1 MGVHV
6 SSDPCHWPMRELVT
20 SACSPI
26 GSHYQTKPHNN
37 VLSSGDDV
45 LGPFLQKFI
54 ISDTKKMEG
63 TEKLS
68 KSQKNHLQKSKRCSQ
83 RPKLPDL
90 PSFRLNTVVTGGS

>member
-37 VLSSGDDV
+37 VLSSGNDV

-54 ISDTKKMEG
+54 SDKKHGIKKMEG

-68 KSQKNHLQKSKRCSQ
+68 KSQKNHLRKSKPCS
-83 RPKLPDL
+83 
-90 PSFRLNTVVTGGS
+90 

>member
-6 SSDPCHWPMRELVT
+6 SSDPWHWPMRELVT

-37 VLSSGDDV
+37 ILSSDDDV

-54 ISDTKKMEG
+54 SDKKHGIKKMEG

-68 KSQKNHLQKSKRCSQ
+68 KSQKNTFENQNLAAKDQNFLTSHPFGLI
-83 RPKLPDL
+83 LW
-90 PSFRLNTVVTGGS
+90 

>member
-54 ISDTKKMEG
+54 ISDKKQGIKKMED
-63 TEKLS
+63 TENNVQVL
-68 KSQKNHLQKSKRCSQ
+68 
-83 RPKLPDL
+83 
-90 PSFRLNTVVTGGS
+90 